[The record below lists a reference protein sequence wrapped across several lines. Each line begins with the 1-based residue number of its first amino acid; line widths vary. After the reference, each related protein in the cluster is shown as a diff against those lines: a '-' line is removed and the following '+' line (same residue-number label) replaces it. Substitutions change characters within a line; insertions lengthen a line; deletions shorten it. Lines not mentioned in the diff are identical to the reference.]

1 MSDFV
6 GVLEASYDVGAS
18 DESALLNR
26 IADSARAKLGF
37 DAGLV
42 AYTFDIAENGW
53 ITPRAIAISGTDPE
67 LAADLLNPGAF
78 PEAEAKA
85 VIHTHSTSGVSLATR
100 IGGTGIHRSVV
111 GRAYFERVLA
121 ARGFAD
127 ALTINTIDPTRS
139 GCLFFVPVR
148 KTPKLEGKTKQR
160 YARIAAHIAAGLRLR
175 RAAPSLAD
183 EAVLDA
189 SGNVHDARGAATEK
203 EARAELHDA
212 VRAAERARGSLR
224 KRDPE
229 AALEIWRGLVA
240 GRWSLVD
247 RFEADG
253 RRFVVAHP
261 NAPNAPDPRGLTE
274 RERQVAGYVALG
286 HSNKLIAYELGISA
300 STVGV
305 LASRAAAKLG
315 VKSRASLAAALT
327 PKA

>member
-1 MSDFV
+1 VSDFV
-6 GVLEASYDVGAS
+6 RVVEASYDVAAS

-26 IADSARAKLGF
+26 IADAARAELGF

-42 AYTFDIAENGW
+42 AYTFDIAENDW
-53 ITPRAIAISGTDPE
+53 ITPRAVAISGTDPE

-78 PEAEAKA
+78 PPTESNAI
-85 VIHTHSTSGVSLATR
+85 IHTHSTSGVGLATR
-100 IGGTGIHRSVV
+100 IGGTGIHSSVE
-111 GRAYFERVLA
+111 GRAYFQRVLG

-148 KTPKLEGKTKQR
+148 DAPKLTGKTKQR

-175 RAAPSLAD
+175 RAAPSLED
-183 EAVLDA
+183 EAILDS
-189 SGNVHDARGAATEK
+189 SGRVHDARGAAAEK
-203 EARAELHDA
+203 ESLAELHDA
-212 VRAAERARGSLR
+212 VRAVERARGDLR

-274 RERQVAGYVALG
+274 RERQVLAYVALG
-286 HSNKLIAYELGISA
+286 HSNKLIAYELGISP

-305 LASRAAAKLG
+305 L
-315 VKSRASLAAALT
+315 VSRASAKLK
-327 PKA
+327 PKV